1 MAAFLAELKA
11 KNKPTASLDDEKKE
25 DPISDVKEEVA
36 NMTAEDSRR
45 IQGAFSLFDK
55 DGSGSI
61 ETEEML
67 ELMVLLDPKMT
78 REEFKKLIAE
88 YDKDGDGEISWE
100 EFCVLMKP
108 AIVGHDLEEHDAR
121 MTEEDMRAAFGIAD
135 ADDSGYIEKEE
146 LGALLASLGEGL
158 NADDLDA
165 LFAEMD
171 EDKSGGIDFD
181 EFKALMMVLNDDGD
195 PEEEER

>member
-1 MAAFLAELKA
+1 
-11 KNKPTASLDDEKKE
+11 
-25 DPISDVKEEVA
+25 
-36 NMTAEDSRR
+36 
-45 IQGAFSLFDK
+45 
-55 DGSGSI
+55 
-61 ETEEML
+61 ML

-108 AIVGHDLEEHDAR
+108 AIIGQDLEEHDAR

-158 NADDLDA
+158 NNEDLDA
-165 LFAEMD
+165 LFEEMD
-171 EDKSGGIDFD
+171 EDGSGGIDFE
-181 EFKALMMVLNDDGD
+181 EFKALMMVLNDDHED
-195 PEEEER
+195 EEDSTSWEYEECSKSSYTFITDSEVEEVIEDHPDYTAK

>member
-1 MAAFLAELKA
+1 
-11 KNKPTASLDDEKKE
+11 
-25 DPISDVKEEVA
+25 
-36 NMTAEDSRR
+36 
-45 IQGAFSLFDK
+45 
-55 DGSGSI
+55 
-61 ETEEML
+61 
-67 ELMVLLDPKMT
+67 MT

-108 AIVGHDLEEHDAR
+108 AIIGQDLEEHDAR

-146 LGALLASLGEGL
+146 LGALPASLGEGL

-165 LFAEMD
+165 LFNEMD
-171 EDKSGGIDFD
+171 EDGSGGIDFD

-195 PEEEER
+195 PEEEESTSWEYEECSKSSYTFITDSEVEETIEEHPEYTAK